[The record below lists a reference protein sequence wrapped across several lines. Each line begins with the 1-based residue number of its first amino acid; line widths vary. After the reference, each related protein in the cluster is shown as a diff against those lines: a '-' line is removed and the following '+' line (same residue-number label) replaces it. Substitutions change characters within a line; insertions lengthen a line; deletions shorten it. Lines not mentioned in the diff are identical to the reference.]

1 MENRSCR
8 LTHHYSVRS
17 YLIIFTYPIVSFINT
32 RLVLSS
38 IISSPA
44 ELYPFGSI
52 LYRLAMSFISFIY
65 HTGAVCM
72 LFMYSWLSSRAAK
85 SEGKNNRIFLSEY
98 SSYSAF
104 SRTGD
109 CSRNDLMSTG
119 FARNLKYSSPD
130 IGVYQVSALISFA
143 NSGSRAS
150 CPLARIQLARTEGS
164 ELYILVP
171 PIRTA
176 NTRYKLFSA
185 SFFLGLVEMR
195 FRSLP

>member
-1 MENRSCR
+1 M
-8 LTHHYSVRS
+8 T
-17 YLIIFTYPIVSFINT
+17 SFMNT

-38 IISSPA
+38 TISSPP
-44 ELYPFGSI
+44 ELYLFGRI
-52 LYRLAMSFISFIY
+52 LYRFAMSLISCIY
-65 HTGAVCM
+65 HTGAVGF
-72 LFMYSWLSSRAAK
+72 LLKYSWLSRDDILRSVLL
-85 SEGKNNRIFLSEY
+85 EKNNRIFLSEY
-98 SSYSAF
+98 SSYSAC